1 MLTRRQLIKTGAV
14 GAVALVAAAYLA
26 GPAEER
32 TVLGAQPLGFLTSHD
47 MPIVRAIAPAMLGL
61 APGGANPSLDE
72 LVAGVDKAILALP
85 IAVQQEV
92 RELFDLLQNR
102 WLRRWLAGVHSP
114 WADVRPDEAAAFLA
128 RWQDGAFVLL
138 RTGYQALHK
147 LINAAWY
154 GNPKSWAGIGYQQ
167 PARVMEV
174 LP

>member
-26 GPAEER
+26 APAEER
-32 TVLGAQPLGFLTSHD
+32 VAASAGRLGFLTTHD
-47 MPIVRAIAPAMLGL
+47 VPIVRAIGPAIIGVE
-61 APGGANPSLDE
+61 PGGAGPSLDE
-72 LVAGVDKAILALP
+72 LVTGVDKAILALP
-85 IAVQQEV
+85 LAVQQEV

-102 WLRRWLAGVHSP
+102 WLRRWLAGVRSP
-114 WADVRPDEAAAFLA
+114 WADVSPDEAAAFLA

-138 RTGYQALHK
+138 RTGYQALHS
-147 LINAAWY
+147 LISAAWY

>member
-32 TVLGAQPLGFLTSHD
+32 AVSAAARLGFLTDHD
-47 MPIVRAIAPAMLGL
+47 IPIVRAIAPSLIGL
-61 APGGANPSLDE
+61 APGGVNPSLDE
-72 LVAGVDKAILALP
+72 LVAGVDKAILALSL
-85 IAVQQEV
+85 AVQQEV

-102 WLRRWLAGVHSP
+102 WLRRWLAGVRSP
-114 WADVRPDEAAAFLA
+114 WAEVRPDEAAAFLA
-128 RWQDGAFVLL
+128 RWQNGGFVLL
-138 RTGYQALHK
+138 RTGYQALHG

-154 GNPKSWAGIGYQQ
+154 GNPKSWAGIGYRQ